1 MADQDPH
8 HDPDD
13 DDEFDDSGLPLF
25 EDLDQHEQMHPG
37 DIELEKIP
45 RRFWEQTL
53 APFHRS
59 IRAGIAHR
67 VPDERL
73 RALAFEVAV
82 EIDHAAADARNAR
95 DEARYAAR
103 RTGYPLP
110 MPHGGHAVAQ
120 PTKQVNIRLRADDH
134 ERLTEAARCV
144 ELRPATL
151 ARALVLNGAA
161 QILREHAG
169 SADPR
174 DVRSRTPG
182 YP

>member
-8 HDPDD
+8 RDPDD
-13 DDEFDDSGLPLF
+13 EDEFDDSGIPLF
-25 EDLDQHEQMHPG
+25 DYLDQHEHMHP
-37 DIELEKIP
+37 DCIELEKIP

-67 VPDERL
+67 VADERL
-73 RALAFEVAV
+73 RALAFQVAV

-110 MPHGGHAVAQ
+110 MPHAGHAVAQ

-134 ERLTEAARCV
+134 ERVDRGCAVRRT
-144 ELRPATL
+144 ATDD
-151 ARALVLNGAA
+151 ARAGARA
-161 QILREHAG
+161 QRRR
-169 SADPR
+169 ADPAGTCGVGGPAR
-174 DVRSRTPG
+174 GS
-182 YP
+182 

>member
-1 MADQDPH
+1 MADRDPH
-8 HDPDD
+8 DDPDED
-13 DDEFDDSGLPLF
+13 DDYPPFDDL
-25 EDLDQHEQMHPG
+25 EQPEPMHPN

-45 RRFWEQTL
+45 REFWEPIL

-59 IRAGIAHR
+59 VRAGIAHR
-67 VPDERL
+67 VPDGRL
-73 RALAFEVAV
+73 RELAFEVAV

-110 MPHGGHAVAQ
+110 APGPEHATARA
-120 PTKQVNIRLRADDH
+120 TIQVNIRLRADDH
-134 ERLTEAARCV
+134 ERLADAARSV
-144 ELRPATL
+144 GLRPTTL

-169 SADPR
+169 SEGPR